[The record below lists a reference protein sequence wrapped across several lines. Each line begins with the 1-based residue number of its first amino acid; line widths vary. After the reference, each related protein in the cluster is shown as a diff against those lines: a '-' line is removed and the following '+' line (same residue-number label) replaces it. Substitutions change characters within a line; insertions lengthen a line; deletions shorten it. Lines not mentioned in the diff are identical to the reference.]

1 MTSVVTQQTT
11 QTSRPNKIKQQK
23 ISDKI
28 NEALTKSDFEIAEAA
43 YKKCL
48 EDCKNSE
55 DYRKFAAGPPKK
67 VMMMNP
73 RRRRERNRTRMIS
86 YKRAKSNYEKCV
98 RQCNDDWYMA
108 IVGLLGQENQDLNA
122 DVLGKIFKMLEEKK
136 KSVKKKGGRK
146 TRRKTRRKA
155 KRKAKRKTR
164 RKKSRRRTRVKSGG
178 QTGCI
183 TTDDCPS
190 ESLEAG
196 NHWKCEE
203 KEHDD
208 GKFCYQEETKSR
220 DDYEVPRRRRHP
232 FQFIL

>member
-1 MTSVVTQQTT
+1 
-11 QTSRPNKIKQQK
+11 
-23 ISDKI
+23 
-28 NEALTKSDFEIAEAA
+28 
-43 YKKCL
+43 
-48 EDCKNSE
+48 
-55 DYRKFAAGPPKK
+55 
-67 VMMMNP
+67 
-73 RRRRERNRTRMIS
+73 
-86 YKRAKSNYEKCV
+86 
-98 RQCNDDWYMA
+98 MA